1 MPDAT
6 QTVVNQVGYNP
17 EVASYLK
24 ENLGQAR
31 ALTYNY
37 KMGPDGKPIIGA
49 NGMPEIESFRDP
61 EKYGGQVPVM
71 APSFTTQTEVMEMVA
86 GKRPNPNKYT
96 ISDAVALGKNPNDP
110 KYAKKNE
117 DGTPVMAPKMDAEG
131 KPVTEFKGYERQAE
145 FSDLQK
151 QAMQGARD
159 MATTKYDAAGKAIP
173 TANES
178 AQSIMK
184 NAADTAA
191 KSSYIKSTAG
201 NQYTAPKE
209 LGYTAK
215 DAKSQQA
222 GIATLPTGETA
233 TAATMGK
240 APTGIAAIGQA
251 QQDQM
256 APEMAAQT
264 GTAATGIAA
273 LNKATPQMTAQRAEA
288 ATLGAAPEA
297 LSTQFAGPRD
307 INAERVGAERINA
320 PALRDMS
327 MTAAKDIAGS
337 TVESRDIKAAQT
349 GYNPNLTANQMGNVA
364 DVTSRDLQSRDIKA
378 AKESGLASLKNYQM
392 GAAERVG
399 SRDVTADTITAA
411 QMGPAERVETK
422 SFAQPGSADAY
433 MSPYM
438 QSVVG
443 IQQREAQRAADVAST
458 GRRGEQTRAG
468 AFGGSRAAIMDA
480 EAARNL
486 ATQQGDI
493 QAQGLQAAYQQ
504 AQQQFNTEQAQG
516 LQAQTANQQ
525 AGLTTG
531 QQNLNAQQQTNV
543 QNAANKLQA
552 QGMSSSQA
560 MQAALANQQ
569 AGLTVGQQNL
579 AANLGV
585 QQLGE
590 GQINLQTKL
599 ANLNNEQQ
607 AAVQNEANRLQT
619 QGMSSSQAM
628 QAALANQQAG
638 LTIGQQNLSARQG
651 TQQLNTQTESQ
662 MALANL
668 SNQQQTAVQNEAN
681 RLQAQGLTAGQ
692 AMQAALA
699 NQGVQQQA
707 NLQNL
712 SAGLQTQG
720 LSAQTGLQAQ
730 QANQQYNMQGQL
742 ANQQSNL
749 TAQQANQGMG
759 YNTAM
764 QNAQLQQQTAL
775 ANQGQRGQYGLQQG
789 QLNQA
794 ANLQTSAQAQEAQ
807 RQNQALAGQYGLSD
821 TSNQQQANLTNAG
834 YLQQTGMANLANQ
847 QEAQRQNQASNSQ
860 YGLANLA
867 NRQQAEMTNAGY
879 RQQTGMADQAL
890 AGQYGMQQGTMDQQA
905 AMQTAANRQQAEM
918 YGAQA
923 QNERAQYN
931 TSNQQQAELANQ
943 AAENRAS
950 EFGLG
955 QKLTSAGT
963 SAQYGQAANQL
974 NEQSGQFGANLGL
987 QGQQAAMQGAT
998 GLSNIAGQGFNQGVQ
1013 TNQMLSAYGNQQQ
1026 GAEQQRLNTQYQD
1039 FLNEQNDPY
1048 KKLGF
1053 MANTA
1058 SAAPTAD
1065 LGSTIYKA
1073 APSAFNQIAGLGT
1086 AAAGAGAFGSFNKA
1100 NGGMVGRYAKGGL
1113 VRSRPQ
1119 GLVALAIHS
1128 MA

>member
-1 MPDAT
+1 MADAT
-6 QTVVNQVGYNP
+6 QTIVNQIGYNP
-17 EVASYLK
+17 AVAPYLQ
-24 ENLGQAR
+24 ENMGQAR

-49 NGMPEIESFRDP
+49 NGMPEIESFKAP
-61 EKYGGQVPVM
+61 EKYGGQAPVM
-71 APSFTTQTEVMEMVA
+71 GTITPAQMMDAIV
-86 GKRPNPNKYT
+86 GKAPNPNKFT
-96 ISDAVALGKNPNDP
+96 MQDVAALNTNPDDP
-110 KYAKKNE
+110 KYK
-117 DGTPVMAPKMDAEG
+117 DPKYQVQQTGADG
-131 KPVTEFKGYERQAE
+131 KPLTEFKGYERQAE
-145 FSDLQK
+145 FSELQK

-173 TANES
+173 TANET
-178 AQSIMK
+178 AQDIMRT
-184 NAADTAA
+184 AADSAA
-191 KSSYIKSTAG
+191 GTSYTKSTAS
-201 NQYTAPKE
+201 NQYTAPAN

-215 DAKSQQA
+215 DATAKEA

-251 QQDQM
+251 QQDTQ
-256 APEMAAQT
+256 APRMTAQT

-273 LNKATPQMTAQRAEA
+273 LNKAAPQMTAQAANA

-297 LSTQFAGPRD
+297 QQQQFAGPKD
-307 INAERVGAERINA
+307 VNAERVREERINA
-320 PALRDMS
+320 PNLKDLRMD
-327 MTAAKDIAGS
+327 AARDITGLP
-337 TVESRDIKAAQT
+337 TVESRDIKAAKD
-349 GYNPNLTANQMGNVA
+349 A
-364 DVTSRDLQSRDIKA
+364 
-378 AKESGLASLKNYQM
+378 GLASLKNY
-392 GAAERVG
+392 
-399 SRDVTADTITAA
+399 

-443 IQQREAQRAADVAST
+443 IQQREAQRAADIAST
-458 GRRGEQTRAG
+458 GRKGEQTRAG

-493 QAQGLQAAYQQ
+493 QAQGLQEAYKQ
-504 AQQQFNTEQAQG
+504 AQQQFNTEQSQG
-516 LQAQTANQQ
+516 LQAQT
-525 AGLTTG
+525 
-531 QQNLNAQQQTNV
+531 
-543 QNAANKLQA
+543 
-552 QGMSSSQA
+552 
-560 MQAALANQQ
+560 ANQQ

-590 GQINLQTKL
+590 GQINLQTRL

-607 AAVQNEANRLQT
+607 AAVQNE
-619 QGMSSSQAM
+619 S
-628 QAALANQQAG
+628 
-638 LTIGQQNLSARQG
+638 
-651 TQQLNTQTESQ
+651 
-662 MALANL
+662 
-668 SNQQQTAVQNEAN
+668 N

-707 NLQNL
+707 NVQNL

-720 LSAQTGLQAQ
+720 LGAQTGLQAQ
-730 QANQQYNMQGQL
+730 QSNQQYNMQGLL
-742 ANQQSNL
+742 ANQQTNL
-749 TAQQANQGMG
+749 AAQQANQGME
-759 YNTAM
+759 YNTNA
-764 QNAQLQQQTAL
+764 QNAQLRQQTEL
-775 ANQGQRGQYGLQQG
+775 ANQGQRGQYGMQQG
-789 QLNQA
+789 TMNQQA
-794 ANLQTSAQAQEAQ
+794 AMQTSAQAQEAE
-807 RQNQALAGQYGLSD
+807 RQNQAMAGQYGLSD
-821 TSNQQQANLTNAG
+821 TGNQQQANMATSG
-834 YLQQTGMANLANQ
+834 YQQQT
-847 QEAQRQNQASNSQ
+847 
-860 YGLANLA
+860 GLANLA
-867 NRQQAEMTNAGY
+867 NRQEAERQNQAVGSQYGLTNLANRQQTEMANTGY

-905 AMQTAANRQQAEM
+905 AMQTAANKQAAGM

-923 QNERAQYN
+923 QNEREQYN
-931 TSNQQQAELANQ
+931 TTNRQQTELANQ
-943 AAENRAS
+943 AAGNRAS
-950 EFGLG
+950 EFGAG
-955 QKLTSAGT
+955 QNLASAGT

-998 GLSNIAGQGFNQGVQ
+998 GLSNIAGQGYNQNMQ
-1013 TNQMLSAYGNQQQ
+1013 TNQLLAGYGNQQQ
-1026 GAEQQRLNTQYQD
+1026 NAEQQRLSTQYQD
-1039 FLNEQNDPY
+1039 FLNEQNMPY
-1048 KKLGF
+1048 KQLGF

-1058 SAAPTAD
+1058 SAAPTAN
-1065 LGSTIYKA
+1065 LGSTMYQA
-1073 APSAFNQIAGLGT
+1073 TPSAFNQIAGLGT
-1086 AAAGAGAFGSFNKA
+1086 AAAGAFNAAGGFGPKA

>member
-1 MPDAT
+1 MAEAT
-6 QTVVNQVGYNP
+6 QTVVNQIGYNP
-17 EVASYLK
+17 AVAPYLQ
-24 ENLGQAR
+24 ENMGQAR

-49 NGMPEIESFRDP
+49 NGMPEIESFKEP

-71 APSFTTQTEVMEMVA
+71 QTPTHTEVMEMVV
-86 GKRPNPNKYT
+86 GTRPNPNNYK
-96 ISDAVALGKNPNDP
+96 IADAIALQKNPNDP
-110 KYAKKNE
+110 KYA
-117 DGTPVMAPKMDAEG
+117 TPKLDAEG

-159 MATTKYDAAGKAIP
+159 MVGGKAEV
-173 TANES
+173 ANQS
-178 AQSIMK
+178 AQDIMK
-184 NAADTAA
+184 TAADTAA
-191 KSSYIKSTAG
+191 KSSYTKSTAG

-209 LGYTAK
+209 LGYTAE

-273 LNKATPQMTAQRAEA
+273 LNKATPQMTAQAANA

-297 LSTQFAGPRD
+297 AQQQFAGPKD
-307 INAERVGAERINA
+307 VSAERVGAERVSA
-320 PALRDMS
+320 PNLKDLRMD
-327 MTAAKDIAGS
+327 AAKDIAGS
-337 TVESRDIKAAQT
+337 TVESRDIKAAKDT
-349 GYNPNLTANQMGNVA
+349 
-364 DVTSRDLQSRDIKA
+364 
-378 AKESGLASLKNYQM
+378 GLASLKNY
-392 GAAERVG
+392 
-399 SRDVTADTITAA
+399 

-443 IQQREAQRAADVAST
+443 IQQREAQRAADVATT
-458 GRRGEQTRAG
+458 GRKGEQTRAG

-493 QAQGLQAAYQQ
+493 QAQGLQEAYKQ
-504 AQQQFNTEQAQG
+504 AQQQFNTEQGQG

-525 AGLTTG
+525 AGLT
-531 QQNLNAQQQTNV
+531 
-543 QNAANKLQA
+543 
-552 QGMSSSQA
+552 
-560 MQAALANQQ
+560 
-569 AGLTVGQQNL
+569 VGKENL

-607 AAVQNEANRLQT
+607 AAVQNE
-619 QGMSSSQAM
+619 S
-628 QAALANQQAG
+628 
-638 LTIGQQNLSARQG
+638 
-651 TQQLNTQTESQ
+651 
-662 MALANL
+662 
-668 SNQQQTAVQNEAN
+668 N

-707 NLQNL
+707 NVQNL

-720 LSAQTGLQAQ
+720 LGAQTGLQAQ
-730 QANQQYNMQGQL
+730 QSNQQYNMQGQL
-742 ANQQSNL
+742 ANQQTGL
-749 TAQQANQGMG
+749 AAQQANQGME
-759 YNTAM
+759 YNTNA
-764 QNAQLQQQTAL
+764 QNAQLRQQTEL

-789 QLNQA
+789 QFNQA
-794 ANLQTSAQAQEAQ
+794 ANMQTSAQAQEAQ
-807 RQNQALAGQYGLSD
+807 RQNQAMAGQYGLSD
-821 TSNQQQANLTNAG
+821 TGNQQQTNMANAG
-834 YLQQTGMANLANQ
+834 YQQQTGMANLANR
-847 QEAQRQNQASNSQ
+847 QEAERQNQAVGSQ

-867 NRQQAEMTNAGY
+867 NRQQTEMTNAGY

-905 AMQTAANRQQAEM
+905 AMQTAANRQAAGM

-931 TSNQQQAELANQ
+931 TTNDQQIALANQ
-943 AAENRAS
+943 AASNRAS
-950 EFGLG
+950 EFGAG
-955 QKLTSAGT
+955 QGLTSAGT
-963 SAQYGQAANQL
+963 AAQYGQAANQL

-998 GLSNIAGQGFNQGVQ
+998 GLSNIAGQGYNQGVQ
-1013 TNQMLSAYGNQQQ
+1013 TNQLLAGYGQQQQ
-1026 GAEQQRLNTQYQD
+1026 GAEQQRLNTRYQD

-1058 SAAPTAD
+1058 SAAPTAN
-1065 LGSTIYKA
+1065 LGSTMYQA
-1073 APSAFNQIAGLGT
+1073 APSTFSQVAGLGT
-1086 AAAGAGAFGSFNKA
+1086 AAAGAFGAAGGFGSKA
-1100 NGGMVGRYAKGGL
+1100 TGGMVGRYAKGGL

>member
-1 MPDAT
+1 MADAT
-6 QTVVNQVGYNP
+6 QTIVNQVGYNP
-17 EVASYLK
+17 AVAPYLQ
-24 ENLGQAR
+24 ENMAQAR

-37 KMGPDGKPIIGA
+37 KQEPVLDANGQPVIGPDGRPVTKNIIGA
-49 NGMPEIESFRDP
+49 NGMPEIESFREP
-61 EKYGGQVPVM
+61 ERY
-71 APSFTTQTEVMEMVA
+71 
-86 GKRPNPNKYT
+86 
-96 ISDAVALGKNPNDP
+96 
-110 KYAKKNE
+110 
-117 DGTPVMAPKMDAEG
+117 
-131 KPVTEFKGYERQAE
+131 GYERQAE
-145 FSDLQK
+145 FSDLQQ

-159 MATTKYDAAGKAIP
+159 MVGGGAQVANQNAQNIMSTAANNAAG
-173 TANES
+173 
-178 AQSIMK
+178 
-184 NAADTAA
+184 
-191 KSSYIKSTAG
+191 STYTGGNFG
-201 NQYTAPKE
+201 NQYAAPAN
-209 LGYTAK
+209 LGYTAQN
-215 DAKSQQA
+215 AAAQQA

-233 TAATMGK
+233 TAATMGRT
-240 APTGIAAIGQA
+240 PTSTAAIGQA

-273 LNKATPQMTAQRAEA
+273 LNRATPQMTAQAANA

-307 INAERVGAERINA
+307 VSAERVGAERINA
-320 PALRDMS
+320 PNLRDMS

-337 TVESRDIKAAQT
+337 TVESRDIKAAKDT
-349 GYNPNLTANQMGNVA
+349 
-364 DVTSRDLQSRDIKA
+364 
-378 AKESGLASLKNYQM
+378 GLASLKNY
-392 GAAERVG
+392 
-399 SRDVTADTITAA
+399 

-493 QAQGLQAAYQQ
+493 QAQGLQEAYKQ
-504 AQQQFNTEQAQG
+504 AQQQFNTEQGQG
-516 LQAQTANQQ
+516 LQAQT
-525 AGLTTG
+525 
-531 QQNLNAQQQTNV
+531 
-543 QNAANKLQA
+543 
-552 QGMSSSQA
+552 
-560 MQAALANQQ
+560 ANQQ

-607 AAVQNEANRLQT
+607 AAVQNE
-619 QGMSSSQAM
+619 S
-628 QAALANQQAG
+628 
-638 LTIGQQNLSARQG
+638 
-651 TQQLNTQTESQ
+651 
-662 MALANL
+662 
-668 SNQQQTAVQNEAN
+668 N

-707 NLQNL
+707 NVQNL

-720 LSAQTGLQAQ
+720 LGAQTGLQAQ
-730 QANQQYNMQGQL
+730 QSNQQYNMQGQL

-759 YNTAM
+759 YNTAL
-764 QNAQLQQQTAL
+764 QNAQLRQQTEL

-789 QLNQA
+789 QFNQA
-794 ANLQTSAQAQEAQ
+794 ANMQTSAQAQEAQ
-807 RQNQALAGQYGLSD
+807 RQNQAMAGQYGLSD
-821 TSNQQQANLTNAG
+821 TGNQQQTNMANAG
-834 YLQQTGMANLANQ
+834 YQQQTGMANLANQ
-847 QEAQRQNQASNSQ
+847 QEAQRQNQAVRSQ

-867 NRQQAEMTNAGY
+867 NRQQTEQANTGY
-879 RQQTGMADQAL
+879 QQQTGMANQAL

-905 AMQTAANRQQAEM
+905 AMQTAANRQAAGM

-931 TSNQQQAELANQ
+931 ATNQQQTALANQ
-943 AAENRAS
+943 AAGNRAS
-950 EFGLG
+950 EFGAG
-955 QKLTSAGT
+955 QGLTSAGT
-963 SAQYGQAANQL
+963 AAQYGQAANQL
-974 NEQSGQFGANLGL
+974 NEQSGQFGANFGL

-998 GLSNIAGQGFNQGVQ
+998 GLSNIAGQGYNQGVQ
-1013 TNQMLSAYGNQQQ
+1013 TNQLLAGYGNQQQ
-1026 GAEQQRLNTQYQD
+1026 NAEQQRLSTQYQD
-1039 FLNEQNDPY
+1039 FLNEQNMPY
-1048 KKLGF
+1048 KQLGF

-1058 SAAPTAD
+1058 SAAPTAN
-1065 LGSTIYKA
+1065 LGSTMYQA
-1073 APSAFNQIAGLGT
+1073 TPSAFNQIAGLGT
-1086 AAAGAGAFGSFNKA
+1086 AAAGAFNAAGGFGSKA
-1100 NGGMVGRYAKGGL
+1100 TGGMVGRYAKGGL
-1113 VRSRPQ
+1113 IRSRPQ

>member
-6 QTVVNQVGYNP
+6 QTVVNQIGYNP
-17 EVASYLK
+17 AVAPYLQ
-24 ENLGQAR
+24 ENMGQAR

-37 KMGPDGKPIIGA
+37 KQTPVLDASGKPVLGPDGKPVTKPLIGA
-49 NGMPEIESFRDP
+49 NGMPEIESFKAP

-71 APSFTTQTEVMEMVA
+71 QYPTQTEVMEMIV

-96 ISDAVALGKNPNDP
+96 IKDAVALGKNPNDP
-110 KYAKKNE
+110 KYA
-117 DGTPVMAPKMDAEG
+117 TPKLDAEG
-131 KPVTEFKGYERQAE
+131 KQVTEFKGYERQAE

-151 QAMQGARD
+151 EAMQGARD
-159 MATTKYDAAGKAIP
+159 MVGG
-173 TANES
+173 TAEVANKS
-178 AQSIMK
+178 AQDIMK
-184 NAADTAA
+184 TAADTAA
-191 KSSYIKSTAG
+191 GSSYDPSAFA
-201 NQYTAPKE
+201 NQYTAPKT
-209 LGYTAK
+209 LDYTAK
-215 DAKSQQA
+215 DAAAKQA
-222 GIATLPTGETA
+222 GIASLPTA
-233 TAATMGK
+233 QAAKAATMGK
-240 APTGIAAIGQA
+240 APKGIAAVGKAEQA
-251 QQDQM
+251 INSPRM
-256 APEMAAQT
+256 TAAT

-273 LNKATPQMTAQRAEA
+273 LNKATPQMKAQAANA
-288 ATLGAAPEA
+288 ATLSAAPEA
-297 LSTQFAGPRD
+297 AQQQFAGPKD
-307 INAERVGAERINA
+307 VKAQQVGEERINA
-320 PALRDMS
+320 PNLKDLRMD
-327 MTAAKDIAGS
+327 AAKDISGS
-337 TVESRDIKAAQT
+337 TVESRDIKAAKDT
-349 GYNPNLTANQMGNVA
+349 
-364 DVTSRDLQSRDIKA
+364 
-378 AKESGLASLKNYQM
+378 GLASLKNY
-392 GAAERVG
+392 
-399 SRDVTADTITAA
+399 

-443 IQQREAQRAADVAST
+443 AQQREAQRAADVATT

-516 LQAQTANQQ
+516 VQAQTANQQ
-525 AGLTTG
+525 AGLT
-531 QQNLNAQQQTNV
+531 
-543 QNAANKLQA
+543 
-552 QGMSSSQA
+552 
-560 MQAALANQQ
+560 
-569 AGLTVGQQNL
+569 VGKENL

-607 AAVQNEANRLQT
+607 AAVQNE
-619 QGMSSSQAM
+619 S
-628 QAALANQQAG
+628 
-638 LTIGQQNLSARQG
+638 
-651 TQQLNTQTESQ
+651 
-662 MALANL
+662 
-668 SNQQQTAVQNEAN
+668 N

-707 NLQNL
+707 NVQNL

-720 LSAQTGLQAQ
+720 LGAQTGLQAQ
-730 QANQQYNMQGQL
+730 QSNQQYNMQGKL
-742 ANQQSNL
+742 ANQQTDL
-749 TAQQANQGMG
+749 AAQQANQGME
-759 YNTAM
+759 YNTNA
-764 QNAQLQQQTAL
+764 QNAQLRQQTELANNAL
-775 ANQGQRGQYGLQQG
+775 AGQYGMQQG
-789 QLNQA
+789 TMDQQA
-794 ANLQTSAQAQEAQ
+794 AMQTSSQAQEAA
-807 RQNQALAGQYGLSD
+807 RQNQAMAGQYGLSD
-821 TSNQQQANLTNAG
+821 TGNQQQTNMTNAG
-834 YLQQTGMANLANQ
+834 YAQQTGMANLANR
-847 QEAQRQNQASNSQ
+847 QEAQRQNQAVDSQ

-867 NRQQAEMTNAGY
+867 NRQQASMTNAGY
-879 RQQTGMADQAL
+879 KQQTGMADQAL

-905 AMQTAANRQQAEM
+905 AMQTAANKQAASM

-923 QNERAQYN
+923 QNERSQFN

-943 AAENRAS
+943 AARNRAS

-963 SAQYGQAANQL
+963 AAQYGQAANQL
-974 NEQSGQFGANLGL
+974 NEQSGQFGANLTL
-987 QGQQAAMQGAT
+987 QGNQAAMQGAT
-998 GLSNIAGQGFNQGVQ
+998 GLSNIAGQGYNQGVQ

-1058 SAAPTAD
+1058 SAAPTAN
-1065 LGSTIYKA
+1065 LGSTMYQA
-1073 APSAFNQIAGLGT
+1073 APSTLSQIGGFGATALG
-1086 AAAGAGAFGSFNKA
+1086 AYGSFNKA

-1128 MA
+1128 MT